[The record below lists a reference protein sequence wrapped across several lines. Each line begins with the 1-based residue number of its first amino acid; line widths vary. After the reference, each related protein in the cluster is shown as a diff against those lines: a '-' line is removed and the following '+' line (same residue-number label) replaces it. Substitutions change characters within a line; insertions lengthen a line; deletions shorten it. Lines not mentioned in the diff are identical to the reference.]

1 MFQPEEEGQGSGA
14 LRLTYISDGYYNV
27 QIARS
32 GAFLRLDYET
42 LPDSWQDVYLFQI
55 LPTGSGYCLVSKT
68 QPTKCVA
75 YLDGAWQLADIEL
88 QSGSVFAF
96 VGMEALSG
104 WHQTLNRWH
113 YYEDGTPL
121 TGWQNVD
128 DNWYYFDQT
137 GVPQFGWLSDED
149 NWYYFLEN
157 GTMARD
163 QELTFGSWTTRFD
176 ENGHWIPAE

>member
-1 MFQPEEEGQGSGA
+1 
-14 LRLTYISDGYYNV
+14 
-27 QIARS
+27 
-32 GAFLRLDYET
+32 
-42 LPDSWQDVYLFQI
+42 
-55 LPTGSGYCLVSKT
+55 
-68 QPTKCVA
+68 
-75 YLDGAWQLADIEL
+75 
-88 QSGSVFAF
+88 
-96 VGMEALSG
+96 MEALSG